1 MKYNFDE
8 IIDRTRTSS
17 LKWEKYEG
25 RDIIPMWVA
34 DMDFKA
40 PPAILDT
47 LQQSIEHGILGYTL
61 IPDKLNEII
70 IAKLDDLYD
79 WKVKEEW

>member
-8 IIDRTRTSS
+8 IIDRNHTSS
-17 LKWEKYEG
+17 LKWGKYKDK
-25 RDIIPMWVA
+25 DIIPMWVA

-47 LQQSIEHGILGYTL
+47 LQQSIEHGILGYTI
-61 IPDKLNEII
+61 IPDELNEIVV
-70 IAKLDDLYD
+70 AKLDILYN
-79 WKVKEEW
+79 